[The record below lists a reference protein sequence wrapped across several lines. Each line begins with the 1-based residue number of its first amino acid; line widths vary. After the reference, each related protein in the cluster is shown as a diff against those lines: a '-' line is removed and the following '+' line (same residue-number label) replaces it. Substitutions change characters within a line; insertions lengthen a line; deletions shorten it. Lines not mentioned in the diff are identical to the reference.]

1 MAFDIY
7 VHLQINSNT
16 HECVY
21 MYIHTQR
28 AHMATQAHIHIE
40 GKEIYTHRGGGR
52 ESGEGD

>member
-1 MAFDIY
+1 
-7 VHLQINSNT
+7 
-16 HECVY
+16 